1 MSTTDN
7 FYVTTP
13 IYYVNDKPHIG
24 HAYTTILADVIT
36 RYQRE
41 FGKNTFFLTGTDEHG
56 QKVQQS
62 ADDRGISPQKHCDE
76 MVVHFKDAWVKLHI
90 NYDQFIRT
98 TDDYHKKAVQEVLQD
113 LWEKGEIY
121 ENEYGG
127 YYCVGCERFYTEK
140 ELEDGKCP
148 QHQKEPDYIKEKN
161 YFFKMSNY
169 RDWLINYINENP
181 DFIRPEHRK
190 NEVLGFLKQPLGDL
204 CISRPKSRLNWGIE
218 LPFDSD
224 YVTYVWFDALLNYV
238 TGVKYRRDDA
248 EFNKWWPADY
258 HLIGKDIVTT
268 HCVYWPTMMK
278 AAGIPMPKTIFAHGW
293 WLMDKAKMS
302 KSLKNIVSPLDLI
315 DSYGVDSVR
324 YYLIRDM
331 MLGNDANFTTELFI
345 NRYNSELANDF
356 GNLANRI
363 ATLIKKNYNAKIP
376 EFITPGD
383 EENNIVE
390 QGKKLAGTVREYVDD
405 LELNKATDAVI
416 NFVRTI
422 NKYMEIRAPWKL
434 VKEDKTA
441 AGTVLYTSAEGLRLA
456 ANLLHPLMP
465 EKMNVLIKVLPTDSD
480 RNENKFDWGQL
491 KAGAELEK
499 FPTLFPRINVKKQKQ
514 QQKPKQQPKKE
525 DLVDF
530 EDFMKLKFKTAKV
543 LTAEKIENAD
553 KLLKITVDAGSEERQ
568 LVAGI
573 AKHYE
578 PGELIGKEVIIV
590 ANLKPAKIRGV
601 KSEGMILAASHKK
614 KLAVLTP
621 DREIKPGSKVS

>member
-76 MVVHFKDAWVKLHI
+76 MVVHFKDAWEKLHI
-90 NYDQFIRT
+90 NYDHFIRT
-98 TDDYHKKAVQEVLQD
+98 TDDYHKNTVQEVLQD
-113 LWEKGEIY
+113 LWDKGEIY

-238 TGVKYRRDDA
+238 TGVKYRRDDV

-363 ATLIKKNYNAKIP
+363 ATLINKNYGAKIP
-376 EFITPGD
+376 EFTNPGD
-383 EENNIVE
+383 EEKNIVE
-390 QGKKLAGTVREYVDD
+390 QGKKLAEVVRDHVDN

-434 VKEDKTA
+434 VKEDKAT

-480 RNENKFDWGQL
+480 SNEDKYDWGRL
-491 KAGAELEK
+491 KSGAVLEE

-578 PGELIGKEVIIV
+578 PDELIGKEVIIV

-614 KLAVLTP
+614 NLAVLTP
-621 DREIKPGSKVS
+621 DREMKPGAKVS